1 MDKTEELAEY
11 AKSLGCPVSFG
22 EPMSR
27 HTTFRI
33 GGPAD
38 LFLTVSDTPVLQKL
52 CRRASETGVRLTV
65 LGNGSNLLVSD
76 GGIRGAVVALAGKF
90 KEIAL
95 CGETSVRCGAG
106 ASLAALCS
114 FAKSR
119 SLTGM
124 EFAGGIPGSAGGAA
138 FMNAGAYEHCMAEV
152 VSSCSHVTQSGGC
165 GTLRGGELCY
175 GYRRSAYAGN
185 GCIITSVRVELKR
198 GDPEAIAARMD
209 ELYTRRKT
217 KQPLELPSAG
227 SVFKRPE
234 GHYAGTLIEQCGLKG
249 RRVGGAAVSE
259 KHAGF
264 IVNLGGAT
272 CDDVR
277 RLVAVIQETVLRETG
292 VKLECEIKTAE

>member
-11 AKSLGCPVSFG
+11 AKSLGCSVSLG
-22 EPMSR
+22 EPMNR

-38 LFLTVSDTPVLQKL
+38 LFLTVSDTPALQKL
-52 CRRASETGVRLTV
+52 CRRAAETGVRLTV

-76 GGIRGAVVALAGKF
+76 GGIRGAVVALGGKF
-90 KEIAL
+90 KEVAL
-95 CGETSVRCGAG
+95 CGETSVQCGAG

-124 EFAGGIPGSAGGAA
+124 EFAWGIPGSAGGAA

-152 VSSCSHVTQSGGC
+152 IASCSHVTRDGGC
-165 GTLRGGELCY
+165 GTLRRGELSY
-175 GYRRSAYAGN
+175 GYRHSAYTEN
-185 GCIITSVRVELKR
+185 GCIITSVRVELER
-198 GDPEAIAARMD
+198 GDPEAIATRMD
-209 ELYTRRKT
+209 DLYTRRKT

-234 GHYAGTLIEQCGLKG
+234 GHYAGALIEQCGLKG

-272 CDDVR
+272 SEDVR
-277 RLVAVIQETVLRETG
+277 RLIAEIQETVLRETG